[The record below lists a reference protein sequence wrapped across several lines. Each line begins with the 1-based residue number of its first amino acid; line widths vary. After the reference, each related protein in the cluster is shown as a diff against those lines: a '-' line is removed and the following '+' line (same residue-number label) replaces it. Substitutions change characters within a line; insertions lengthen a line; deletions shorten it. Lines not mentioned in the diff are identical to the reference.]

1 MSDQNNSSQPGATQ
15 AKPPRKR
22 RTWLL
27 VTTTAIAAAL
37 TGAVAT
43 TALSEQGPPWRHG
56 HMGGGFMGGG
66 FMGGGMMGGPFDRG
80 IDPAR
85 AEGRADRM
93 IRHLA
98 IEIDASA
105 EQQDK
110 LRAIAKAAVK
120 DLLPMREKAQAARER
135 AHSLL
140 TQPTVD
146 RAAIEAF
153 RTEQIARADEAS
165 RRIAKALG
173 DAAEVL
179 TPEQRRKIDEHVQ
192 WRRSHWRPWHR
203 G

>member
-1 MSDQNNSSQPGATQ
+1 MSDQINSPTSASPQGQ
-15 AKPPRKR
+15 PPRKR

-27 VTTTAIAAAL
+27 VTATAVAAAL

-56 HMGGGFMGGG
+56 PMGGGFMGGDM
-66 FMGGGMMGGPFDRG
+66 MGGGMMGGPFHRA

-85 AEGRADRM
+85 AEDRADRM
-93 IRHLA
+93 IRHLG
-98 IEIDASA
+98 IEIDASS

-110 LRAIAKAAVK
+110 LRAIAKGAVK
-120 DLLPMREKAQAARER
+120 DLLPMREKAQSARER
-135 AHSLL
+135 ARSLL
-140 TQPTVD
+140 TQPSVD
-146 RAAIEAF
+146 RGAIEAF
-153 RTEQIARADEAS
+153 RSEQLSLADEAS
-165 RRIAKALG
+165 KRIAKAVG

-192 WRRSHWRPWHR
+192 SRRSHWRPWHR